1 MKKEKNLSLAENSF
15 YNTVG
20 SIVYCFCQWLVSSV
34 FVVHFSPEATLV
46 SNTGMLQLAMSVTN
60 IFFSVSMYSMRTY
73 QISDTENRYSD
84 REYIGVRIV
93 TCLIAFF
100 LCTLYAVACGYGING
115 IACIAFYMIYKL
127 SEAFCDVLHGID
139 QKNYRMDYV
148 GISFILRG
156 AVTVA
161 VFPTVL
167 YFTENLF
174 VAITAMA
181 VANFAVVAIYDMR
194 ATSSFCSVKPKFDG
208 RVILSVLITCFPA
221 MVASSAFTAITTVP
235 RQLLENMH
243 GEEALGYYGTMATPV
258 VIIQV
263 LATSIFNPMLN
274 DLTEL
279 YVKKDNSAFL
289 KKLGKSFLLLLAI
302 VAVCV
307 AGIALL
313 GEFAVKLVFG
323 ERFAEYTYLMY
334 GMVGCT
340 AVYVVSWMCSNILII
355 ARKLKVC
362 MVASLCGLALSA
374 VSARSF
380 INAFSLN
387 GVSYCVIT
395 AYLLHVAICAFV
407 IAKLLKDRR
416 ENG

>member
-1 MKKEKNLSLAENSF
+1 MKKEKKLSLAENSF

-60 IFFSVSMYSMRTY
+60 MFFSISMYSMRTY
-73 QISDTENRYSD
+73 QISDTESRYSD
-84 REYIGVRIV
+84 REYIGVRVV
-93 TCLIAFF
+93 TCLLAFI
-100 LCTLYAVACGYGING
+100 LCTLYAVACGYDING

-167 YFTENLF
+167 YFTGNLF
-174 VAITAMA
+174 AAVIAMA
-181 VANFAVVAIYDMR
+181 IANFAVVALYDMR
-194 ATSSFCSVKPKFDG
+194 ATSSFCLVKPKFDG
-208 RVILSVLITCFPA
+208 KVIMSVLITCFPA
-221 MVASSAFTAITTVP
+221 MVASSTFTAITTIP

-258 VIIQV
+258 VVIQV

-279 YVKKDNSAFL
+279 YVKKDISAFL
-289 KKLGKSFLLLLAI
+289 KKLGKSFLLLLGI

-307 AGIALL
+307 AGIALF
-313 GEFAVKLVFG
+313 GEFAVKLIFG
-323 ERFAEYTYLMY
+323 ERFSEYTYLMY

-340 AVYVVSWMCSNILII
+340 AIYVVSWMCSNILII
-355 ARKLKVC
+355 ARKLKEC
-362 MVASLCGLALSA
+362 MVASLCGLALSIG
-374 VSARSF
+374 SARFF

-395 AYLLHVAICAFV
+395 AYLLHVVICAFV

-416 ENG
+416 ENN

>member
-1 MKKEKNLSLAENSF
+1 MKREKNLSLAENSF

-20 SIVYCFCQWLVSSV
+20 SIFYCFCQWLVSSV

-46 SNTGMLQLAMSVTN
+46 SNTGILQLAMSVTN
-60 IFFSVSMYSMRTY
+60 MFFSISMYSMRTY

-93 TCLIAFF
+93 TCFFALI
-100 LCTLYAVACGYGING
+100 LCALYAVACGYELNG
-115 IACIAFYMIYKL
+115 IACIVFYMIYKL
-127 SEAFCDVLHGID
+127 SESFSDVLHGID

-161 VFPTVL
+161 VFPVTL
-167 YFTENLF
+167 YFTGNLF

-181 VANFAVVAIYDMR
+181 IANFAVVVLYDMPM
-194 ATSSFCSVKPKFDG
+194 TSRFGSVKPKFG
-208 RVILSVLITCFPA
+208 TKVILSVLITCFPA
-221 MVASSAFTAITTVP
+221 MVSSATFTAITTIP
-235 RQLLENMH
+235 RQLLESML
-243 GEEALGYYGTMATPV
+243 GEDALGYYGTMATPV
-258 VIIQV
+258 VVIQV

-279 YVKKDNSAFL
+279 YVKNDTSAFL
-289 KKLGKSFLLLLAI
+289 KKLAKSFLLLLGI

-313 GEFAVKLVFG
+313 GEFAVKLIFG
-323 ERFAEYTYLMY
+323 EKFVGYTYLMY

-340 AVYVVSWMCSNILII
+340 ALYVVSWMGSNILII

-362 MVASLCGLALSA
+362 MFASLGGLALA
-374 VSARSF
+374 VLSARFF

-395 AYLLHVAICAFV
+395 AYALHVVICAFV
-407 IAKLLKDRR
+407 IAKLLKNRR
-416 ENG
+416 DN